1 MYAYFLNNGNLTS
14 LQGLRNNVTR
24 FDNYVAY
31 TEYIDVIIS
40 EAMVWSYYIGSNQ
53 TYTSNS
59 V

>member
-1 MYAYFLNNGNLTS
+1 MYAYFLNNGDLTS

-40 EAMVWSYYIGSNQ
+40 EAMVWSYYIGS
-53 TYTSNS
+53 SNLYF
-59 V
+59 